1 MCEVQ
6 PSVLILV
13 VNMVS
18 IPILVYFFF
27 QLILDGSSDYCFKL
41 NKTNCV
47 NMYPVF
53 AHFIM

>member
-1 MCEVQ
+1 MGEFQ

-13 VNMVS
+13 VNKVS

-27 QLILDGSSDYCFKL
+27 QLILDGSSDYYSKV
-41 NKTNCV
+41 NKANCV

-53 AHFIM
+53 SHFII